1 MGVFKVFWSIS
12 QFTCRSGLLSQNTH
26 TYFTLNRV
34 FPFSTFLVPISTL
47 IPWLTD
53 QLRDATQLSFPHIP
67 HNCCILIF
75 PLLDTFSHVHFSCL
89 IFKSRAATYLRRWL
103 VHSHQAPP
111 FVTCLSWSPFYI
123 SPIIIIIFNH
133 KQHPADIVL
142 WWAAPSFQRDI
153 AEQYAYCVL
162 RKLLLSSSY
171 QWQSIVIIFHIISH
185 IGWFSFLS
193 FSSSFS
199 QWVNEIYLPHSQHS
213 SILISFK

>member
-1 MGVFKVFWSIS
+1 MEYGSF
-12 QFTCRSGLLSQNTH
+12 QGLLK
-26 TYFTLNRV
+26 YFTIYLQVRATESKHSHI
-34 FPFSTFLVPISTL
+34 FHTQSCFSIFNFSSPNIHIDSLTHWSTKRCNSTL
-47 IPWLTD
+47 I
-53 QLRDATQLSFPHIP
+53 SHIP
-67 HNCCILIF
+67 HNFCILIF

-111 FVTCLSWSPFYI
+111 FVTCLSWSPSYI

-171 QWQSIVIIFHIISH
+171 QWQSIVIIFHIIFH

-193 FSSSFS
+193 FFFFFFFPMSQWNLSSS
-199 QWVNEIYLPHSQHS
+199 LPT
-213 SILISFK
+213 L